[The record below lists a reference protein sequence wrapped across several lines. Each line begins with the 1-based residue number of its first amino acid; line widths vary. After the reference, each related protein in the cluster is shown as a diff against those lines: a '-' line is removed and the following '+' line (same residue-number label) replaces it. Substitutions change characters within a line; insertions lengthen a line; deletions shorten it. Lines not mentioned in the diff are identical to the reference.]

1 MAQQDVNP
9 PRNGDRQYDETV
21 DPKNP
26 PNSVLQPAARTAAL
40 TSYLG
45 GIIVLFVIVGLALV
59 YRSASGRRIAQ
70 DPGERGDRT
79 AQENREIGTA
89 GERSPDPSSPGGFD
103 PAARPGSTSDEL
115 EFRGADDR
123 DAQRDLNARTSAT
136 KLSAVLDAAP
146 TAAIGMPVDVRG
158 ITVANVDGGSFWIHD
173 GNDKIEVVPPAGAA
187 PVRTG
192 QSVDV
197 VGKVESDGR
206 SGVRVRA
213 TRVNSR

>member
-9 PRNGDRQYDETV
+9 PSNQDRQYGETV

-45 GIIVLFVIVGLALV
+45 GIVVLFVVVGLALV
-59 YRSASGRRIAQ
+59 YWTASGRRIAQ
-70 DPGERGDRT
+70 DPGQRVTDEARDN
-79 AQENREIGTA
+79 AEVGTA
-89 GERSPDPSSPGGFD
+89 GERDPNLSSPGGGSAD
-103 PAARPGSTSDEL
+103 PRAGDTNAEL

-123 DAQRDLNARTSAT
+123 DAQRDLNARTIGT
-136 KLSAVLDAAP
+136 KVGAVLDVSPA
-146 TAAIGMPVDVRG
+146 AAIGMPVDIRG

-187 PVRTG
+187 PVRAG

-197 VGKVESDGR
+197 AGKVEADGR
-206 SGVRVRA
+206 SGVRIRA
-213 TRVNSR
+213 TRVQ

>member
-9 PRNGDRQYDETV
+9 PNNQDRQYDETV

-45 GIIVLFVIVGLALV
+45 GIVVLFVIVGLALV
-59 YRSASGRRIAQ
+59 YWSASGRRIAQ
-70 DPGERGDRT
+70 DPGDR
-79 AQENREIGTA
+79 AADEARENVEIGTA
-89 GERSPDPSSPGGFD
+89 GERDTNLSRSGGGSADP
-103 PAARPGSTSDEL
+103 RPGDTSDEL

-136 KLSAVLDAAP
+136 RLSAVLDVSPA
-146 TAAIGMPVDVRG
+146 AAIGMPVDIRG
-158 ITVANVDGGSFWIHD
+158 ITVANVEGGSFWIHD
-173 GNDKIEVVPPAGAA
+173 GNDKIEVVPPAGTT
-187 PVRTG
+187 VRAG

-206 SGVRVRA
+206 SGVRILA
-213 TRVNSR
+213 TRVQ

>member
-9 PRNGDRQYDETV
+9 PRNQSRQYDETV

-45 GIIVLFVIVGLALV
+45 GIVVLFVVIGLALV
-59 YRSASGRRIAQ
+59 YWTASGRRIAQ
-70 DPGERGDRT
+70 DPGERADTEARDN
-79 AQENREIGTA
+79 AEVGTA
-89 GERSPDPSSPGGFD
+89 GERDPNLASPGGFSAD
-103 PAARPGSTSDEL
+103 PRPGDTSDEL
-115 EFRGADDR
+115 KFRGADDR
-123 DAQRDLNARTSAT
+123 DAQRELNARSSAT
-136 KLSAVLDAAP
+136 KLRAILDVSPATAV
-146 TAAIGMPVDVRG
+146 GMPVDIRG

-173 GNDKIEVVPPAGAA
+173 GNDKIEVVPPAGA
-187 PVRTG
+187 PQVRSG

-197 VGKVESDGR
+197 AGTVESDGR

-213 TRVNSR
+213 ARVSTR

>member
-9 PRNGDRQYDETV
+9 PSNHDRQYDETV

-45 GIIVLFVIVGLALV
+45 GIVVLFVIIGLALV
-59 YRSASGRRIAQ
+59 YWNASGRRIAQ
-70 DPGERGDRT
+70 DPGLRAAGEARDN
-79 AQENREIGTA
+79 AEIGTA
-89 GERSPDPSSPGGFD
+89 GERDPNLSSPGGGSAD
-103 PAARPGSTSDEL
+103 PRPGDTSDEL

-123 DAQRDLNARTSAT
+123 DAQRDLNARTGAT
-136 KLSAVLDAAP
+136 KLSAILDVTP
-146 TAAIGMPVDVRG
+146 TAAIGMPVDIRG

-187 PVRTG
+187 PVRAG

-197 VGKVESDGR
+197 VGKVEADGR
-206 SGVRVRA
+206 SGVRIRA
-213 TRVNSR
+213 ARVQ

>member
-9 PRNGDRQYDETV
+9 PRNQDRQYDETV

-45 GIIVLFVIVGLALV
+45 GIVVLFVIIGLALV
-59 YRSASGRRIAQ
+59 YWTASGRRIAQ
-70 DPGERGDRT
+70 DPGQRVDNEARDN
-79 AQENREIGTA
+79 AEVGTA
-89 GERSPDPSSPGGFD
+89 GERDPNPSSPGGFSAD
-103 PAARPGSTSDEL
+103 PRAGDTSDEL

-123 DAQRDLNARTSAT
+123 DAQRDLSVRSSAT
-136 KLSAVLDAAP
+136 KLSAVLDVSPA
-146 TAAIGMPVDVRG
+146 AAIGRPVDIRG

-173 GNDKIEVVPPAGAA
+173 GNDKIEVVPPAGA
-187 PVRTG
+187 PQVRAG

-197 VGKVESDGR
+197 VGKVESNGR
-206 SGVRVRA
+206 SGVRILA
-213 TRVNSR
+213 TRVQ